1 MKKLLLFA
9 MILLCVNIAKAQTEK
24 RPIQLKHW
32 MTKEEAKN
40 KHLIGKGFVQTAP
53 PAGNPREL
61 AEFGPMQGVIV
72 RYPLGIPV
80 SLVKEMAK
88 SIKVTTIVANSSYE
102 NSARTDYTNA
112 GVNLANCVFVYAST
126 DSYWTRDYGPWFVKY
141 GNKQIG
147 VVDFPYNRPRP
158 NDDEFA
164 KVFANSVGISWF
176 GMNVFHTGGN
186 FMSDGQGV
194 GASTKI
200 AYTENPSISNQEVNN
215 RMKAYCGIETYHV
228 VDDPNNTY
236 IDHIDC
242 WSKYLDVDKILIRAV
257 PPTHAQYDEIETVV
271 AYFQSKISS
280 YGTPMQIFRAYNPQ
294 DQPYTNSLILN
305 NRVFVPIVEGQWD
318 DSALAVY
325 RRAMPGYEVIGIV
338 ENSSTPWESTDAL
351 HCRTRGISDLNQ
363 LLINH
368 KPLLANQPVQTSYSI
383 KANIYPFSKKGVIED
398 SIVLHYMINSDAY
411 NHLKMN
417 RIDDT
422 TFQASIPVPV
432 SGSKVSYYI
441 SAKDSLG
448 KKANHPFIGAADPHV
463 FYASATPVANIQ
475 LTQTS
480 LHIKSYINAIKST
493 SFVIKNDGMATL
505 TGSITA
511 SINNNKNYRFNL
523 KDKIVVEA
531 GRNSQNGIIDIS
543 ETAKIKELHI
553 RYSLNVDEHFEDQQL
568 ELTSPSGKS
577 IIVSRNE
584 VSGEHYYLA
593 DQFENENMNGK
604 WTLKLID
611 KYGDGGIALENA
623 EFIFTTLD
631 SKDSWLSVSSTSLN
645 ITANASQ
652 SINVNTNANG
662 LADGSYSGKI
672 TITSNDPDSPTMQI
686 PVLLEVVKGNLQIV
700 PNKLTFATFNDCFY
714 GLPFNIYNNDTIDIT
729 INELDTAN
737 MPWYLKNEGEYFYP
751 RLITSDDS
759 TKYRVNVSFLTK
771 DYNNIANWSYDT
783 IDINTN
789 KGIFKLPLEI
799 DMNIVS
805 SIQNNSTNNISI
817 NAFPNPAKDE
827 LIINIKGD
835 ELKNKSIVI
844 TDIIGNKKIEVLNVE
859 NSKNTVK
866 TDVSELA
873 NGIYLCHLY
882 SNQKLVKTI
891 KLIISR

>member
-32 MTKEEAKN
+32 MTQEEAKN

-61 AEFGPMQGVIV
+61 AEFGQMQGVIV
-72 RYPLGIPV
+72 RYPFGIPI

-88 SIKVTTIVANSSYE
+88 SIKVTTIVTNLSQE
-102 NSARTDYTNA
+102 NTVKSQYTSN

-164 KVFANSVGISWF
+164 KVFANSIGISWF

-186 FMSDGQGV
+186 FMSDGLGV

-215 RMKAYCGIETYHV
+215 RMKSYCGIETYHV

-271 AYFQSKISS
+271 AYFQNKLSS

-338 ENSSTPWESTDAL
+338 ENYSTPWESTDAL

-368 KPLLANQPVQTSYSI
+368 MPLLANQPVQTSYTI
-383 KANIYPFSKKGVIED
+383 NANIYPFSKKGVIED

-475 LTQTS
+475 LPQTS

-505 TGSITA
+505 TGSITT
-511 SINNNKNYRFNL
+511 SINNNKNYRFSLN
-523 KDKIVVEA
+523 DKIVVEA

-543 ETAKIKELHI
+543 ETAKIKEVHI

-631 SKDSWLSVSSTSLN
+631 SKDSWLNVSTTSLN

-652 SINVNTNANG
+652 TINVNTNANG
-662 LADGSYSGKI
+662 LAEGSYSGKI

-686 PVLLEVVKGNLQIV
+686 PVLLEVVKGKLIINPDKVIFDTNEEVWNGISFKVINKDTTAITITDIEESHNLWYLETSPTPLEPRVI
-700 PNKLTFATFNDCFY
+700 NKNDSTSYLIKFY
-714 GLPFNIYNNDTIDIT
+714 AVKSIDKTVNWEYDTLDIT
-729 INELDTAN
+729 TD
-737 MPWYLKNEGEYFYP
+737 
-751 RLITSDDS
+751 
-759 TKYRVNVSFLTK
+759 
-771 DYNNIANWSYDT
+771 
-783 IDINTN
+783 
-789 KGIFKLPLEI
+789 KGNFKLPMVI
-799 DMNIVS
+799 DMDLVTA
-805 SIQNNSTNNISI
+805 IQNNSTNNISI

-835 ELKNKSIVI
+835 ELKFKSIVI